1 MRRKRRSI
9 LGKMLVGISVPV
21 MLVMGCAGVLIL
33 SNVSKTVSELSEE
46 RLISDS
52 KAAANQ
58 VSDFFTKYMSGAEQA
73 AANLQFEE
81 FLEDNGDIT
90 VRLNQAEGYSEV
102 KMSLDKMAAADTET
116 IQAVW
121 IGDFDTSQITQ
132 SDDFNSMPGWDIT
145 SRPWYAVK
153 NTEKPLLTEPYTDA
167 STGNLIVTAAAPVIC
182 NETGKVIGAIGYDI
196 SLTKLTETMG
206 NYKIGK
212 KGFLILCTSD
222 GQVVYHPDS
231 AYIGS
236 NVSETDMPAAVIGAF
251 TDGQIGSLQYQMAGE
266 AYFGSMNQV
275 SSSGW
280 YVMSCIPMSEV
291 MQSYHSA
298 LRLIVT
304 IFGAGLILL
313 LLTIFFISRGISS
326 PVKELAAISNQ
337 IAEGDLNV
345 EVDVRSSDE
354 TGLVAEAM
362 EKTVKRLSSYIDY
375 IGEISMVLNQI
386 AEKDLV
392 FELKYNYKGE
402 FSKVKESLL
411 NIRGTLTATLEQ
423 ITRTAAEVAAGA
435 SHISAGAQNMAQGAT
450 EQASSVEELA
460 ATVFEISTH
469 VKQNAADAN
478 SSAQLIK
485 ETAAGLTSSNKQM
498 QRLREAMMDIYDNS
512 GEIGKV
518 IKTIEDIAF
527 QTNILA
533 LNAAV
538 EATRAGAAGKGF
550 AVVADEVRNLASKS
564 SEAAKE
570 TTEMIEA
577 SMRSVQTGKKLTDEA
592 ADTMLKLA
600 ADSGRATESIQRISS
615 ASDALSDAI
624 SQVSQGLDQISS
636 VVQNN
641 SATAEESAAASEE
654 LSSQSN
660 LLNSL
665 VKEFHI

>member
-1 MRRKRRSI
+1 MRKKNRSI

-33 SNVSKTVSELSEE
+33 SNVNKTVSNLSEE

-52 KAAANQ
+52 KAAAYQ

-81 FLEDNGDIT
+81 FLEDNSDIT
-90 VRLNQAEGYSEV
+90 VRLNQAEGYDEV
-102 KMSLDKMAAADTET
+102 KMSLDKMAAADTEN
-116 IQAVW
+116 IQAAWV
-121 IGDFDTSQITQ
+121 GDFDTSQITQ
-132 SDDFNSMPGWDIT
+132 SDNFNSAPGWDIT

-153 NTEKPLLTEPYTDA
+153 STEKPVLTEPYVDA
-167 STGNLIVTAAAPVIC
+167 STGNLIVTAAAPVFC
-182 NETGKVIGAIGYDI
+182 NEIGEVIGAIGYDI
-196 SLTKLTETMG
+196 SLTQLTRNME
-206 NYKIGK
+206 NYEVGEN
-212 KGFLILCTSD
+212 GFLILCTAD

-231 AYIGS
+231 DCIGK
-236 NVSETDMPAAVIGAF
+236 NVTETDMPESVINAF
-251 TDGQIGSLQYQMAGE
+251 QNGTVGSLQYQKDRE
-266 AYFGSMNQV
+266 EYFGSMNQV

-280 YVMSCIPMSEV
+280 YVMSNIPMSEV
-291 MQSYHSA
+291 MAAYHSA
-298 LRLIVT
+298 LRLIIT
-304 IFGAGLILL
+304 IFGVGLVVLL
-313 LLTIFFISRGISS
+313 IIIFFISKGISN
-326 PVKELAAISNQ
+326 PIKALAAISNR

-345 EVDVRSSDE
+345 NVNVRSSDE
-354 TGLVAEAM
+354 TGLVADAM
-362 EKTVKRLSSYIDY
+362 EKTVRRLSSYIDY
-375 IGEISMVLNQI
+375 IGEISAVLDQI

-392 FELKYNYKGE
+392 FELKYDYTGE

-411 NIRGTLTATLEQ
+411 NIRQTLTATLEQ
-423 ITRTAAEVAAGA
+423 ITRTSAEVAAGA
-435 SHISAGAQNMAQGAT
+435 DHISSGAQNMAQGAT

-460 ATVFEISTH
+460 ATVSDITSH

-478 SSAQLIK
+478 TAAQMVK
-485 ETAAGLTSSNKQM
+485 ETADELTASNQQM
-498 QRLREAMMDIYDNS
+498 QRLREAMADINDNS

-538 EATRAGAAGKGF
+538 EAARAGAAGKGF

-564 SEAAKE
+564 SEAAKG

-577 SMRSVQTGKKLTDEA
+577 SMRSVQTGKTLTDEA

-600 ADSGRATESIQRISS
+600 ADSGRTTEAINRISE
-615 ASDALSDAI
+615 ASVALSDAI
-624 SQVSQGLDQISS
+624 SQVSQGIDQISG

-660 LLNSL
+660 LLNTL
-665 VKEFHI
+665 VNEFHI